1 MIKSEIN
8 LEPSL
13 EDNAKDVIIQK
24 IVKPSF
30 VKCKTKLSGY
40 HTNLAFAMDLPFYLK
55 KFL

>member
-24 IVKPSF
+24 NFKPSF

-40 HTNLAFAMDLPFYLK
+40 GTNLAYAMDLPFYLK
-55 KFL
+55 